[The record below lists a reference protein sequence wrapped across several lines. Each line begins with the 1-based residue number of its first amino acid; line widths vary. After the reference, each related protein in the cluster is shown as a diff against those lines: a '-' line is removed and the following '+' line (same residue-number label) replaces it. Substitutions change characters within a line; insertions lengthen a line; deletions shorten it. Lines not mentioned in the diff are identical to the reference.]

1 VLPEPRS
8 ALPEPRSALLE
19 PRSAFPGRRSALPG
33 RRSALPGRR
42 SALPERRS
50 ESRCP
55 EAVRYAARVAH
66 PSRGPQVAAE
76 FELAELRRA
85 VRPVPK
91 VIAWRRRVVAE
102 AAVAFESAEQRR
114 VAGSMPEATV

>member
-1 VLPEPRS
+1 MLPEQHS
-8 ALPEPRSALLE
+8 ALPAWGSAHPE
-19 PRSAFPGRRSALPG
+19 QRSAFPGRRSALPE
-33 RRSALPGRR
+33 RR

-55 EAVRYAARVAH
+55 EAVRYAAQVAH

-76 FELAELRRA
+76 FESAELRRA

-91 VIAWRRRVVAE
+91 VIAWRPRVVAE
-102 AAVAFESAEQRR
+102 AAAEFESAEQRR

>member
-1 VLPEPRS
+1 LALPERHS
-8 ALPEPRSALLE
+8 ALPERH
-19 PRSAFPGRRSALPG
+19 SALPEQH
-33 RRSALPGRR
+33 SALPEQHSALPEQH

-50 ESRCP
+50 ESRYP

-76 FELAELRRA
+76 FESAELRRA

-91 VIAWRRRVVAE
+91 VIAWRPRVAVE
-102 AAVAFESAEQRR
+102 ATVEFESAEQRR
-114 VAGSMPEATV
+114 VAGSMPGATV

>member
-1 VLPEPRS
+1 VPEQHS
-8 ALPEPRSALLE
+8 ALPAWGSAHPE
-19 PRSAFPGRRSALPG
+19 PRSAFPEP
-33 RRSALPGRR
+33 R

-50 ESRCP
+50 ESHCP

-91 VIAWRRRVVAE
+91 VIAWRPRVVAE

-114 VAGSMPEATV
+114 AGSMPEATV